1 MDDVRVGVWIGRGCG
16 RPVGGGCVCVLD
28 TRFAVSEGVD
38 LVIPRAC
45 CLVSLLESITL
56 IPRRLHLPSVGSP
69 TSYRLFTP
77 G

>member
-45 CLVSLLESITL
+45 CLVSLLESRPL
-56 IPRRLHLPSVGSP
+56 RSRRLNL
-69 TSYRLFTP
+69 TSAVYPANYRIFTP